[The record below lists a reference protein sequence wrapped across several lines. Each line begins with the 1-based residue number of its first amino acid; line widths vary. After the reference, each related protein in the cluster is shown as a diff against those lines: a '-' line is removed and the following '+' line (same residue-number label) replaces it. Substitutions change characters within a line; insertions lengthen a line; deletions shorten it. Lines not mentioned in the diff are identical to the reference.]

1 MKASTKGAIFSGLGF
16 PGVGQI
22 LLGRKWEG
30 VSFVTVTSVA
40 ILAILY
46 SVIQRIPLVLEKLV
60 PEMEHGTL
68 TLAMIFKETHR
79 ITAMGETALEQIS
92 LWVIFFCW
100 VLSLARAYLAG
111 RKMEDDTAIKNRM
124 N

>member
-1 MKASTKGAIFSGLGF
+1 MKASIKGAIWSGLGF

-22 LLGRKWEG
+22 MLGRQWEG
-30 VSFVTVTSVA
+30 VAFVLMTSVA

-46 SVIQRIPLVLEKLV
+46 SAVQRIPSVLEKLV
-60 PEMEHGTL
+60 PEMERGTL

-79 ITAMGETALEQIS
+79 ITAVGGTALEQFS
-92 LWVIFFCW
+92 LWVILFCW

-111 RKMEDDTAIKNRM
+111 RKMEEESASKNL
-124 N
+124 

>member
-1 MKASTKGAIFSGLGF
+1 MKPSTKGAILSGLGF

-30 VSFVTVTSVA
+30 AGFIIVTSAA

-46 SVIQRIPLVLEKLV
+46 SAFQRIPLILEKLI
-60 PEMEHGTL
+60 PEMERGTL

-79 ITAMGETALEQIS
+79 ITAMGGTALEQIS
-92 LWVIFFCW
+92 LWTILFCW
-100 VLSLARAYLAG
+100 ALSLTHAYLVG
-111 RKMEDDTAIKNRM
+111 RKMEDSSTN
-124 N
+124 NPQN